1 MVGKCLD
8 WLKETFSEL
17 DGLKGGIRC
26 CFGAAPTAVGGAV
39 GVVLVAVDAAT
50 LHCVLL
56 VGLFELVVVQLLVG
70 VGGTHTGCKWLEV
83 PLLLLYLL
91 LLLLWIQPPSTEC
104 CRCSWSGRLLWLL
117 LVLLLLL
124 LLLVVFLLL
133 LLLGRGRGVGGRAL
147 GCKLSSGVP
156 R

>member
-1 MVGKCLD
+1 M
-8 WLKETFSEL
+8 
-17 DGLKGGIRC
+17 
-26 CFGAAPTAVGGAV
+26 
-39 GVVLVAVDAAT
+39 
-50 LHCVLL
+50 LL
-56 VGLFELVVVQLLVG
+56 VGLLELEVVQLLVG

-91 LLLLWIQPPSTEC
+91 LLLLWIQPPSTE
-104 CRCSWSGRLLWLL
+104 RCWWGSWSGRLLWLL

-147 GCKLSSGVP
+147 RCKLSSGVP